1 MLWNPTAATGEDG
14 RAVGGRHY
22 IYVTNQ
28 PYDGCENLG
37 ETRVKNLNV
46 FAESINSAA
55 TAYEFIDDTGDT
67 ISLVDIYEHVAWT
80 TIPLLTDA
88 AYEFADYCGIPTDVT
103 IKLRV
108 NESFKEDEGGETPR
122 FYFDMGPY
130 AAVTGSTAD
139 AEEAVDDLINI
150 VPNPFYGRSGTGRGT
165 YELSQLDSRV
175 KITNLPQ
182 EADIRIYTLNGQ
194 LVRTFR
200 KQSDSPDQEWD
211 LKNDSGV
218 PIASGMYIIHVDAG
232 DYGEK
237 VLKFLAIMP
246 ELDLN
251 AY

>member
-1 MLWNPTAATGEDG
+1 M
-14 RAVGGRHY
+14 
-22 IYVTNQ
+22 
-28 PYDGCENLG
+28 
-37 ETRVKNLNV
+37 
-46 FAESINSAA
+46 
-55 TAYEFIDDTGDT
+55 
-67 ISLVDIYEHVAWT
+67 
-80 TIPLLTDA
+80 
-88 AYEFADYCGIPTDVT
+88 
-103 IKLRV
+103 KLRV
-108 NESFKEDEGGETPR
+108 NSAFVTDDGGNEPQ

-130 AAVTGSTAD
+130 AAQTGVVAT
-139 AEEAVDDLINI
+139 AEESVENQINI

-175 KITNLPQ
+175 RFTNLPQ
-182 EADIRIYTLNGQ
+182 VADIRVYTLNGQ

-200 KQSDSPDQEWD
+200 KQSDLPYQEWD

-218 PIASGMYIIHVDAG
+218 PIASGMYIVHIDAG